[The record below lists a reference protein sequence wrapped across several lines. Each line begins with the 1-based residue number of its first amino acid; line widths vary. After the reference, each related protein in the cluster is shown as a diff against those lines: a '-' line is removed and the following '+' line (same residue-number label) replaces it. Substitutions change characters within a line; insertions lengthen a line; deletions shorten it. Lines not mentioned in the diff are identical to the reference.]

1 MMNDVRF
8 VINRRET
15 DSYLRL
21 YSIQQEQK
29 KFEDRIILQI
39 DFDMSRDMVIQGIDS
54 LQFRYWIPPY
64 IQMLIGTSINVL
76 TKLVEPHLIC
86 ESLDVFTIHFITLE
100 VLSKELN
107 VKNIGVCV
115 SEEIENLVL
124 DKFDRNVGS
133 WTNIG
138 KENF

>member
-21 YSIQQEQK
+21 YSIQQEHK

-39 DFDMSRDMVIQGIDS
+39 DFDMSRDMYIKGIDS
-54 LQFRYWIPPY
+54 LHFRYWIPPY

-86 ESLDVFTIHFITLE
+86 ESLDVFTIHFIALE

-124 DKFDRNVGS
+124 DKFERNVGS
-133 WTNIG
+133 
-138 KENF
+138 